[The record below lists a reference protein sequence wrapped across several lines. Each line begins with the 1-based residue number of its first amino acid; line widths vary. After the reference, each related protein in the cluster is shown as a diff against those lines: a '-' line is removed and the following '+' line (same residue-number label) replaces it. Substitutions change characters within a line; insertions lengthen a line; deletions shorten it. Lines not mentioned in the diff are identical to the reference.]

1 MYPVYEKSGIRT
13 VQIPSSHKPGAL
25 GDDVMRNI
33 RAIMQ
38 RANSF
43 LDTHDVNA
51 TGTSAAV
58 DGAAVDHDA
67 SADVEGS
74 ADVEALKRELQ
85 ELRSISQASQVAR
98 EIIDSFSAL
107 CCCFNS
113 PSSQVK
119 SEMERALIEEEVL
132 NDLADHPTVEYIR
145 RLEDERT

>member
-51 TGTSAAV
+51 TGTSAAA
-58 DGAAVDHDA
+58 DGMAVDHDA

-74 ADVEALKRELQ
+74 ADVEAMKRELQ

-98 EIIDSFSAL
+98 EIFEYFNAFLFVFSL
-107 CCCFNS
+107 FVFVFS
-113 PSSQVK
+113 LFVFVFLTLVSSRLRVK
-119 SEMERALIEEEVL
+119 WSAR
-132 NDLADHPTVEYIR
+132 
-145 RLEDERT
+145 